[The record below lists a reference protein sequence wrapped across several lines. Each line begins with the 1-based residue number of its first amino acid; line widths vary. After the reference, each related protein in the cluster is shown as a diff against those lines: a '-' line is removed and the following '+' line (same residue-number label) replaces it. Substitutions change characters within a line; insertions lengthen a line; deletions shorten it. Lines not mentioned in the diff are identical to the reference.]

1 MPRKEK
7 TGVVVSNK
15 NDKTVVVQVPEYRPH
30 PKYKKIIEQNKNYVA
45 ADFSNECGEGDR
57 VRIQENRPISKTNP
71 CRHNAA
77 PKHFI
82 LEDALRQTKA
92 NYIGTTEPTYA

>member
-15 NDKTVVVQVPEYRPH
+15 NEKTVVVRVPEYRPH

-45 ADFSNECGEGDR
+45 ADYNNECSEG
-57 VRIQENRPISKTNP
+57 I
-71 CRHNAA
+71 
-77 PKHFI
+77 
-82 LEDALRQTKA
+82 
-92 NYIGTTEPTYA
+92 

>member
-15 NDKTVVVQVPEYRPH
+15 NDKTVVVRVPEYRPH

-57 VRIQENRPISKTNP
+57 VRIQENRPISKTK
-71 CRHNAA
+71 RWSVVE
-77 PKHFI
+77 I
-82 LEDALRQTKA
+82 VEKA
-92 NYIGTTEPTYA
+92 K